1 MTALTTILGLV
12 TMAMGVGTVSYTHLK
27 LCHLKKEGKGKKAKM
42 NILNIEHVSKIF
54 GDKKIFD
61 DVSYGVQEGDKIGI
75 VGLNGTGKTTMLN
88 IIAGVEEVDEGQII
102 MPVSYTH
109 LFFKERDYE
118 YFKRNESDLKW
129 KGWRKTSNGSGVCE
143 SKTK

>member
-1 MTALTTILGLV
+1 
-12 TMAMGVGTVSYTHLK
+12 
-27 LCHLKKEGKGKKAKM
+27 M

-102 MPVSYTH
+102 MQ
-109 LFFKERDYE
+109 
-118 YFKRNESDLKW
+118 
-129 KGWRKTSNGSGVCE
+129 NGIRLAYLSQNPCFWNMQRFCLMRWME
-143 SKTK
+143 

>member
-1 MTALTTILGLV
+1 
-12 TMAMGVGTVSYTHLK
+12 
-27 LCHLKKEGKGKKAKM
+27 M

-102 MPVSYTH
+102 MQ
-109 LFFKERDYE
+109 
-118 YFKRNESDLKW
+118 
-129 KGWRKTSNGSGVCE
+129 NGIRLA
-143 SKTK
+143 

>member
-1 MTALTTILGLV
+1 
-12 TMAMGVGTVSYTHLK
+12 
-27 LCHLKKEGKGKKAKM
+27 M

-102 MPVSYTH
+102 MQNGIRLAYLSQNPC
-109 LFFKERDYE
+109 FKSAWNY
-118 YFKRNESDLKW
+118 KP
-129 KGWRKTSNGSGVCE
+129 
-143 SKTK
+143 

>member
-1 MTALTTILGLV
+1 
-12 TMAMGVGTVSYTHLK
+12 
-27 LCHLKKEGKGKKAKM
+27 M

-102 MPVSYTH
+102 MQMEFGLH
-109 LFFKERDYE
+109 ICHRIHIFQKMQRFCLMRWME
-118 YFKRNESDLKW
+118 
-129 KGWRKTSNGSGVCE
+129 
-143 SKTK
+143 

>member
-1 MTALTTILGLV
+1 
-12 TMAMGVGTVSYTHLK
+12 
-27 LCHLKKEGKGKKAKM
+27 M

-102 MPVSYTH
+102 MQNGIRLAYLSQNP
-109 LFFKERDYE
+109 
-118 YFKRNESDLKW
+118 YFPENATFCLMRWME
-129 KGWRKTSNGSGVCE
+129 
-143 SKTK
+143 